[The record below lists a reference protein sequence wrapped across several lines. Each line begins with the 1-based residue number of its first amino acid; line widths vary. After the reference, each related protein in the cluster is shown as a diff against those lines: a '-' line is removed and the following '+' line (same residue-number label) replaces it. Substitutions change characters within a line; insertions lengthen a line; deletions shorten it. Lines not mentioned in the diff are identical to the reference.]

1 MKIHRKNGQLMES
14 SKVTESIE
22 RNYSDQSSIAGK
34 LALSKAER
42 FLQNND
48 VSAAIKVLEEIKYD
62 SASAVQ
68 AKKRLADIFL
78 VERRNEEK
86 FIEIYQEICH
96 RYPGEAGPL
105 ISLGDALIR
114 INRAEESI
122 RSYEGQRSDRFPD
135 IQLMY
140 PRFPSKIW
148 R

>member
-1 MKIHRKNGQLMES
+1 MES

-68 AKKRLADIFL
+68 AKKRLADIYL

-122 RSYEGQRSDRFPD
+122 RSYEGQRSDIFSD
-135 IQLMY
+135 IHLALLH
-140 PRFPSKIW
+140 SKYGLGQIP
-148 R
+148 